1 MSPSPARP
9 PQDLPPLRRP
19 VLVAAFEG
27 WNDAGDA
34 ASGAVEH
41 LEQAWDAEAV
51 AAIDPDEYYDF
62 QVNRPTVSLVDGHT
76 RRITWPT
83 TRVSVCRLD
92 DADRDVV
99 LVRGLEPNMRW
110 RGFCEELLA
119 VAGQLEVELVVTLGA
134 LLADSP
140 HTRPVPVSGTASDRE
155 AMEALGLERS
165 RYEGPTGIVGVF
177 QDVCTTAGLPA
188 VSFWAAVP
196 HYVASPP
203 CPKATLALLRR
214 IEDLLDLPVPLDD
227 LPERA
232 RAWEHSVDELAAGDS
247 DVAEYIASLEQREA
261 EVDLP
266 EASGEAIA
274 KEFERYLKRGGSDSE
289 C

>member
-1 MSPSPARP
+1 
-9 PQDLPPLRRP
+9 

-41 LEQAWDAEAV
+41 LEGVWDAEQV

-83 TRVSVCRLD
+83 TRVSVCRLG
-92 DADRDVV
+92 
-99 LVRGLEPNMRW
+99 RGRPGRRPGPRPGAEHALARLL
-110 RGFCEELLA
+110 RGA
-119 VAGQLEVELVVTLGA
+119 AGVAAQLEVELVVTLGA

-155 AMEALGLERS
+155 AMRALGLERS

-177 QDVCTTAGLPA
+177 QDVCTSGGLPA

-214 IEDLLDLPVPLDD
+214 IEDLLDLPVPLED

-274 KEFERYLKRGGSDSE
+274 KEFERYLKRGGDDE
-289 C
+289 G

>member
-1 MSPSPARP
+1 MSALSARP
-9 PQDLPPLRRP
+9 PQDLPALRRP
-19 VLVAAFEG
+19 VLIAAFEG

-34 ASGAVEH
+34 ASGAVKH
-41 LEQAWDAEAV
+41 LEDVWDAEPV
-51 AAIDPDEYYDF
+51 AELDPEDYYDF
-62 QVNRPTVSLVDGHT
+62 QVTRPTVSLVDGAA
-76 RRITWPT
+76 RRISWPT
-83 TRVSVCRLD
+83 SRISICRLTGS
-92 DADRDVV
+92 DRDVV
-99 LVRGLEPNMRW
+99 LVHGLEPNMRW
-110 RGFCEELLA
+110 RGFCGELLETA
-119 VAGQLEVELVVTLGA
+119 SLLGVELVVTLGA

-140 HTRPVPVSGTASDRE
+140 HTRPVPVSGTASDPE
-155 AMEALGLERS
+155 TMEALGLERS
-165 RYEGPTGIVGVF
+165 RYEGPTGIAGVF
-177 QDVCTTAGLPA
+177 SDVCTTAGLPA

-232 RAWEHSVDELAAGDS
+232 RQWERSVDDLAAEDS

-274 KEFERYLKRGGSDSE
+274 KEFERYLRRGGDDPRG
-289 C
+289 